1 MEGRKYCSKC
11 QIMQKLEK
19 FEENYKTCNV
29 CREKG
34 KRYGQT
40 HKQQIAEQKRDY
52 RAHNPEKVKEWR
64 QNHFNKIKDA
74 VVTCPVC
81 NYEIKKYKQAQHEK
95 SQTHLYFMQ
104 KLTDPDFEKDV
115 PKPDK
120 IREINGKEHYC
131 CYTCRSSYL
140 PQMWSRHFNKPPHL
154 KPTTA

>member
-34 KRYGQT
+34 GRYGQT

-64 QNHFNKIKDA
+64 QNQG
-74 VVTCPVC
+74 C
-81 NYEIKKYKQAQHEK
+81 
-95 SQTHLYFMQ
+95 S
-104 KLTDPDFEKDV
+104 
-115 PKPDK
+115 
-120 IREINGKEHYC
+120 
-131 CYTCRSSYL
+131 CYLSCL
-140 PQMWSRHFNKPPHL
+140 
-154 KPTTA
+154 